1 MGGIHIIGFYVENI
15 LYIGGI
21 WSGTLRDWG
30 RPIELIMLSH
40 SDGFCTYAM
49 RSRGALLSTH
59 DRCRQQAARSHL
71 SKKSRHESDD
81 SALPTLYSLTA
92 LRCSPTAAKWVEIW
106 GYVRLSAD
114 NLGISSL
121 GTCSQFYGVLYQVQ
135 CTRCHS
141 SAQEARAPG
150 AGTSFQDRA

>member
-1 MGGIHIIGFYVENI
+1 MGAFGAGRSVIGEANRADHAVSLRWV
-15 LYIGGI
+15 LY
-21 WSGTLRDWG
+21 
-30 RPIELIMLSH
+30 
-40 SDGFCTYAM
+40 
-49 RSRGALLSTH
+49 LLSKAMLC
-59 DRCRQQAARSHL
+59 DLEERCLARMTGADNKRQEASLVRRADTNQTIAHC
-71 SKKSRHESDD
+71 
-81 SALPTLYSLTA
+81 PLYSLTA

-135 CTRCHS
+135 CARCHS